1 MDSVESFFG
10 LLLALDYI
18 LNWLGTMKISVD
30 VILIYAYPKVVL
42 YHVVTVNYFNY
53 YFKVKICR
61 SNYFGF

>member
-1 MDSVESFFG
+1 MDSVERFFG

-42 YHVVTVNYFNY
+42 HHVVTVNYFNY